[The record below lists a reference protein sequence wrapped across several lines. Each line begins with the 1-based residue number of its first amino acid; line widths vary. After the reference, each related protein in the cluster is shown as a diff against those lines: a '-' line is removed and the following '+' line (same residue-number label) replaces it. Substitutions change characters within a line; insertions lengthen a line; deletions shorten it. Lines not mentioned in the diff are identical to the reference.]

1 MASVFLYHVVGDL
14 TVGKP
19 EMVEFYETETVESAI
34 RAIGESTECG
44 IPVWKRKS
52 HLSMIETSEMRQ
64 QRFVGILNSLD
75 IVAFLAST
83 ECLEDQDKAIKTSV
97 SQVVVPNASL
107 LKQVDPAT
115 SSIYGS
121 LECFQIALDGNHN
134 GGNLNFTTKNVF
146 PRNQRC
152 REGGK
157 GEIGGDFQVEEEG
170 CRNID
175 LILLIDALE
184 MMKQGVR
191 RLLVPKS
198 MVWKGMSKRFSF
210 LYNGKWLKNADAS
223 NNSSNNNLTINT
235 NRPSSSSGTSNHN
248 KFCCLSRE
256 DVIRFLIGCLGAL
269 APLPLSSIS
278 SLGIINPNYTS
289 VEASL
294 PAFEATRKLP
304 GDPSEV
310 AVVEPIPDGQCKIIG
325 EISASRLWKCDYLA
339 AAWALANLSAGQF
352 VMGVEDNEAA
362 RSLLDFAV
370 NSAVG
375 DESTANG
382 IGSTRLRKFSSRS
395 IGFNPGSS
403 IRMGRSMYRG
413 RSAPLT
419 CKITSSLAAV
429 MAQMLSHRAT
439 HVWVIEDDSDDI
451 LVGVVGYADILA
463 AVTKQPASVTLT
475 PVNRPEGAFTTEFQN

>member
-64 QRFVGILNSLD
+64 QRFVGILNSRD

-97 SQVVVPNASL
+97 SQVVVPNASV

-115 SSIYGS
+115 
-121 LECFQIALDGNHN
+121 
-134 GGNLNFTTKNVF
+134 
-146 PRNQRC
+146 R
-152 REGGK
+152 
-157 GEIGGDFQVEEEG
+157 
-170 CRNID
+170 
-175 LILLIDALE
+175 LIDALE

-235 NRPSSSSGTSNHN
+235 NRPSSSSGTSNRN

-304 GDPSEV
+304 GDSSEV

-362 RSLLDFAV
+362 RSLRDFAV

-439 HVWVIEDDSDDI
+439 HVWVIEDDSDDV

-475 PVNRPEGAFTTEFQN
+475 PVNRPEGGFTTEFQN